1 MIIHMHIM
9 MIGVGQGGGGVGV
22 GEARERA
29 AGRCGPKESIACAR
43 AVGGVGLFGK

>member
-9 MIGVGQGGGGVGV
+9 MIGVGQGGVGWVGV

-43 AVGGVGLFGK
+43 ADGGGGPFW

>member
-9 MIGVGQGGGGVGV
+9 IIGVGQGGWGGV

-43 AVGGVGLFGK
+43 ADGGGGPFW

>member
-9 MIGVGQGGGGVGV
+9 MIGVGQGGWGVGV

-43 AVGGVGLFGK
+43 ADGGGGPFW